1 MASKELQTALA
12 IVSAFN
18 KMDIETIISL
28 RTPTCKRTFL
38 PTSLNYAPQTNAA
51 SRAQLNGMKSVFTN
65 FQVTVADII
74 EGWSTSTDG
83 TQQRKKIVMYVEATG
98 QTPVGEYKNE
108 YVWKLAFDEAGEKVD
123 EWSEYVDVGK
133 TRDFYPL
140 LRGEMVRRM
149 GQRQDLV
156 RSRSEG
162 MQR

>member
-38 PTSLNYAPQTNAA
+38 PTSLNLPPQTNAA
-51 SRAQLNGMKSVFTN
+51 SRAQLNGMKSVFAN
-65 FQVTVADII
+65 FHVTVTDII
-74 EGWSTSTDG
+74 EGFSTSPDG
-83 TQQRKKIVMYVEATG
+83 AQQRKKIVLYVEATG

-108 YVWKLAFDEAGEKVD
+108 YVWKLAFDEEGGKVD

-149 GQRQDLV
+149 TEREELV
-156 RSRSEG
+156 RRGSEE
-162 MQR
+162 